1 MKNNIVLV
9 GFMGAGKTTVARMLA
24 ARLKR
29 PMYSTDEAIVE
40 KDGRPIT
47 DIFKIEGEPFF
58 RRLERAA
65 VRKIAEKENIIVDC
79 GGGVVLDP
87 ENLNDLK
94 NKGVVFFLAASPD
107 KIYERIK
114 KQKHRPLLNTTNP
127 LAKIEELLE
136 KRQAF
141 YDQAD
146 HMINT
151 NDNDWQ
157 RICEEIEAIMK
168 GDP

>member
-29 PMYSTDEAIVE
+29 RLYSTDEVIVK

-47 DIFKIEGEPFF
+47 EIFQSEGEPFF
-58 RRLERAA
+58 RGLERSA
-65 VRKIAEKENIIVDC
+65 VREISQKANVIIDC

-94 NKGVVFFLAASPD
+94 KTGVVFFLAASPD
-107 KIYERIK
+107 KIFERIK
-114 KQKHRPLLNTTNP
+114 EQNHRPLLNTGNP
-127 LAKIEELLE
+127 LAKIEELLG

-157 RICEEIEAIMK
+157 RICAEIEAVMK
-168 GDP
+168 DDA